1 MNSGSNKEDSAKET
15 LMILKECHAI
25 LENDHFV
32 YVSGH
37 HGSGWINK
45 DAIYPDTRRIM
56 KLCTLLA
63 EALADIDA
71 DVICG
76 PAIGGLIVSQ
86 WTAYLLQKLS
96 LFAEHDPS
104 WQMEKGAR
112 GGGVLRAPF
121 ILKRGYDKLVSNRRV
136 IVVDDIINTG
146 FSALSTIEAVSR
158 SGGSVVALAA
168 LINRGNIDIS
178 QLGVDEFIFL
188 LEYDIPV
195 WPASECK
202 LCLKGVPINTEY
214 GHGREFLNAKS
225 R

>member
-1 MNSGSNKEDSAKET
+1 MISRGNKKDSAKET
-15 LMILKECHAI
+15 LKILKECRAI

-56 KLCTLLA
+56 KLCKQLA

-86 WTAYLLQKLS
+86 WTAYYLQKLS
-96 LFAEHDPS
+96 VFAEHDPS
-104 WQMEKGAR
+104 RQSEGEAGK
-112 GGGVLRAPF
+112 GGVLRAPF

-158 SGGSVVALAA
+158 CGGTVVALAV
-168 LINRGNIDIS
+168 LINRGNIDTS
-178 QLGVDEFIFL
+178 QFGVDEFIFL

-202 LCLKGVPINTEY
+202 LCLKGVPINTDY

>member
-1 MNSGSNKEDSAKET
+1 MPRNNMEDSAKET
-15 LMILKECHAI
+15 LRILKECDAI

-45 DAIYPDTRRIM
+45 DAIYPDTRRII
-56 KLCTLLA
+56 KLSKLLA
-63 EALADIDA
+63 EALVDIDA

-76 PAIGGLIVSQ
+76 PAIAGVIVSQ
-86 WTAYLLQKLS
+86 WTAYHLQKLS
-96 LFAEHDPS
+96 VFAEHDPS
-104 WQMEKGAR
+104 KQSDRNPRHSGA
-112 GGGVLRAPF
+112 LRSPF

-146 FSALSTIEAVSR
+146 YSALSTIEAVSR
-158 SGGSVVALAA
+158 SGGTVVALAV
-168 LINRGNIDIS
+168 LINRGNVDIS
-178 QLGVDEFIFL
+178 EFGVDEFIFL

-202 LCLKGVPINTEY
+202 LCVKGVPINTEY

>member
-1 MNSGSNKEDSAKET
+1 MISRGNKEDNAKQT
-15 LMILKECHAI
+15 LINLKECHAI

-56 KLCTLLA
+56 KLCKLLA

-86 WTAYLLQKLS
+86 WTAYHLQKLS
-96 LFAEHDPS
+96 VFAEHDPS
-104 WQMEKGAR
+104 RQIESEAGKGS
-112 GGGVLRAPF
+112 VLRAPF
-121 ILKRGYDKLVSNRRV
+121 ILRRGYDKLVSNRRV

-146 FSALSTIEAVSR
+146 FSALSTIEAVGKA
-158 SGGSVVALAA
+158 GGSVVALAV
-168 LINRGNIDIS
+168 LINRGNIDTAEF
-178 QLGVDEFIFL
+178 GVDEFIFL

-195 WPASECK
+195 WPESECK
-202 LCLKGVPINTEY
+202 LCLKGVPINTDY

>member
-1 MNSGSNKEDSAKET
+1 MISRGNKEDSAKQT
-15 LMILKECHAI
+15 LINLKECHAI

-56 KLCTLLA
+56 KLCKLLA

-86 WTAYLLQKLS
+86 WTAYHLQKLS
-96 LFAEHDPS
+96 VFAEHDPS
-104 WQMEKGAR
+104 RQIEGEA
-112 GGGVLRAPF
+112 GQGGVLRAPF
-121 ILKRGYDKLVSNRRV
+121 ILRRGYDKLVSNRRV

-146 FSALSTIEAVSR
+146 FSALSTIEAVGKA
-158 SGGSVVALAA
+158 GGSVVALAV
-168 LINRGNIDIS
+168 LINRGNIDTAEF
-178 QLGVDEFIFL
+178 GVDEFIFL

-195 WPASECK
+195 WPASECN
-202 LCLKGVPINTEY
+202 LCLKGVPINTDY

>member
-1 MNSGSNKEDSAKET
+1 MISRGNKEDSAKQT
-15 LMILKECHAI
+15 LINLKECHAI

-56 KLCTLLA
+56 KLCKLLA

-86 WTAYLLQKLS
+86 WTAYHLQKLS
-96 LFAEHDPS
+96 VFAEHDPS
-104 WQMEKGAR
+104 RQIESEAGQ
-112 GGGVLRAPF
+112 GGVLRAPF

-146 FSALSTIEAVSR
+146 FSALSTIEAVGKA
-158 SGGSVVALAA
+158 GGSVVALAV
-168 LINRGNIDIS
+168 LINRGNIDTAEF
-178 QLGVDEFIFL
+178 GVDEFIFL

-195 WPASECK
+195 WPASECN
-202 LCLKGVPINTEY
+202 LCLKGVPINTDY

>member
-1 MNSGSNKEDSAKET
+1 MISRRNKEDSANQT
-15 LMILKECHAI
+15 LMILKECRAI
-25 LENDHFV
+25 IENDHFV

-45 DAIYPDTRRIM
+45 DAIYPDTRRII
-56 KLCTLLA
+56 KLSKLLA
-63 EALADIDA
+63 EALVDIDA

-76 PAIGGLIVSQ
+76 PAIAGVIVSQ
-86 WTAYLLQKLS
+86 WTAYHLQKLS
-96 LFAEHDPS
+96 VFAEHDLS
-104 WQMEKGAR
+104 RRSEGAAGR
-112 GGGVLRAPF
+112 GGALRAPF
-121 ILKRGYDKLVSNRRV
+121 ILKRGYDKLVSKRRV

-158 SGGSVVALAA
+158 SGGTVVALAV
-168 LINRGNIDIS
+168 LINRGNIDVS
-178 QLGVDEFIFL
+178 EFGVDEFIFL

-202 LCLKGVPINTEY
+202 LCLKGVPINTDY
-214 GHGREFLNAKS
+214 GHGREFLHAKS

>member
-1 MNSGSNKEDSAKET
+1 LISTGNKKDRATET
-15 LMILKECHAI
+15 LKILKECRAI

-56 KLCTLLA
+56 KLCKLLA
-63 EALADIDA
+63 AALADIDA

-86 WTAYLLQKLS
+86 WTAYYLQKLS
-96 LFAEHDPS
+96 VFAEHDPS
-104 WQMEKGAR
+104 VQRKGVPGKCGA
-112 GGGVLRAPF
+112 LRAPF
-121 ILKRGYDKLVSNRRV
+121 ILKRGYDKLVSSRRV

-146 FSALSTIEAVSR
+146 FSASSTIEAVSR
-158 SGGSVVALAA
+158 SGGTAVALAV
-168 LINRGNIDIS
+168 LINRGNIDTS
-178 QLGVDEFIFL
+178 QFGVDDFIFL

-202 LCLKGVPINTEY
+202 LCERGMPINTDY

-225 R
+225 P

>member
-1 MNSGSNKEDSAKET
+1 MPRNNMEDSANET
-15 LMILKECHAI
+15 LRILKECDAI

-45 DAIYPDTRRIM
+45 DAIYPNTSRII
-56 KLCTLLA
+56 KLTKLLA
-63 EALADIDA
+63 DALADIDA

-76 PAIGGLIVSQ
+76 PAIAGVIVSQ
-86 WTAYLLQKLS
+86 WTAYHLQKLS
-96 LFAEHDPS
+96 VFAEHNPS
-104 WQMEKGAR
+104 KHSEGETGHGGA
-112 GGGVLRAPF
+112 LRAPF

-158 SGGSVVALAA
+158 SGGTVVALAV
-168 LINRGNIDIS
+168 LINRGNVDIS
-178 QLGVDEFIFL
+178 EFGVDEFIFL

-202 LCLKGVPINTEY
+202 LCVKGMPINTEY